1 MSIKKKQQ
9 TASPGCHDQLR
20 SKGSTATAAADQTGQ
35 GRAGLGCFLELLL
48 CKHSNARLQELQK
61 PLHL

>member
-20 SKGSTATAAADQTGQ
+20 LKGSTATAAADQTGQ
-35 GRAGLGCFLELLL
+35 GRAGLGFLELLL
-48 CKHSNARLQELQK
+48 CKHSNARLQALQK